1 MYLLPMNLPIIVN
14 LLISFGANGMNNSK
28 YNSTAFLKAII
39 KVKILILSSVIIA
52 GCSMPKIDLSPSTSY
67 LLNPENGK
75 FCAGYDEPE
84 RKGACQD
91 LKQVAFNVFDVKEIE
106 NIYQQKISGT
116 NRTSSLINI
125 LIQGDNLDYK
135 PTQLE
140 NGLYKLHIN
149 QQTATVWRVLK
160 KISDPNNIVGE

>member
-1 MYLLPMNLPIIVN
+1 
-14 LLISFGANGMNNSK
+14 MNNSK
-28 YNSTAFLKAII
+28 NNCTTFLKSVI
-39 KVKILILSSVIIA
+39 KFKILMISSLIIV
-52 GCSMPKIDLSPSTSY
+52 GCSIPKIDLSPSTSY
-67 LLNPENGK
+67 LLNPQSGK
-75 FCAGYDEPE
+75 FCAGYDEPD
-84 RKGACQD
+84 RIGACQD

-125 LIQGDNLDYK
+125 LLNGDNLDYQA
-135 PTQLE
+135 TQLE
-140 NGLYKLHIN
+140 NGLYRLPIN